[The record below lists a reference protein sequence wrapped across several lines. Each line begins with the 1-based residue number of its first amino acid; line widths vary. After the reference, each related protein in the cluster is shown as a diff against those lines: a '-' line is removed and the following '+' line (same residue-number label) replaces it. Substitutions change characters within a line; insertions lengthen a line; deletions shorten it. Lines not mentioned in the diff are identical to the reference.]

1 MKKQFGSLATVIGV
15 SLFSLSS
22 FAQNTDKRVNE
33 KTSGENGQ
41 PNMISFN
48 GNSNY
53 KSADSKQIFQDQLGL
68 KQNQNFSRIRI
79 EADPA
84 GFTHEKFQLFHEG
97 VKVEFATYTLHSQN
111 GKLASMSGE
120 FYDIKDVNMKPSL
133 SADAAFKRALNYT
146 GAKSYMWENQAD
158 ATAMDYKKPQGELVL
173 LPSMKEQG
181 LKRSTDNLRLAYKF
195 DIYATNPMTRGDLY
209 IDAITGEKLFYNAT
223 IKHLG
228 EYSNG
233 HAGNSSEKNNK
244 NSNATSAIV
253 AANAATRYSGT
264 QSIQTTLS
272 GSSYILSD
280 ATRGLG
286 IQTFNSAKTATYPT
300 TNFTDADNN
309 WTATE
314 YNNTNKDNGALDGHW
329 GAEKTY
335 DYWSTVHARNS
346 YDNAGA
352 KIKSY
357 IHYNLIAAGYPDNNN
372 AFWNGSVMTYG
383 DGSGTGGF
391 DILTALDVAGHEIG
405 HAVCSFT
412 ANLAYQNESGAM
424 NEGFSDIWGA
434 CIEYNAAPTKST
446 WLIGEDIERRS
457 GHLSLR
463 SMSNPK
469 TEGQPD
475 TYKGTNWYT
484 GTADSG
490 GVHTNSGVLNHW
502 FYILSVGKSGTN
514 DKGSSYAVT
523 GITIAKAAKIAYRL
537 ESVYLTANS
546 TYATARTSGIQA
558 AVDLYGAGS
567 AEVIATTNA
576 FYAVGVGTAYVSTT
590 TDTTVPSTPA
600 TLAAS
605 GTTAT
610 STNLSWTASTDNVG
624 VTGYNVYRGTTL
636 LGTVTTTT
644 YTASGLTA
652 STAYSFTVKAKDAAG
667 NLSAASNAVSV
678 TTLAATTTV
687 SYCVSKGSSV
697 TDEWI
702 DLVKLGVVNNVT
714 GANAGYGNFT
724 NLIANVPYGSN
735 TITFSAGFSGTAY
748 TEFWSVW
755 IDYNKN
761 GTFETTEQVVAGSS
775 AVSTN
780 LTGTFTVPTTAL
792 SGNTRMRVSMKYNA
806 APTACET
813 FSYGEVE
820 DYTVNIGAAAL
831 TGLASTTNDAQAIG
845 NEANVFDF
853 AMYPNPVSNVLKVN
867 VADSRNASYKVYNFL
882 GQQVASGNVSENGID
897 VSNLKSGVYIFE
909 LNDGQKSLAK
919 KFIKQ

>member
-1 MKKQFGSLATVIGV
+1 MKQKFSGIASVFAI
-15 SLFSLSS
+15 SLFTLSS
-22 FAQNTDKRVNE
+22 FAQETDKRVSQ
-33 KTSGENGQ
+33 KTKGENGL
-41 PNMISFN
+41 PSLITFSEKA
-48 GNSNY
+48 NY
-53 KSADSKQIFQDQLGL
+53 KSSDFQQIFQEQLGL
-68 KQNQNFSRIRI
+68 KSNQTFSRIKI
-79 EADPA
+79 ESDPD
-84 GFTHEKFQLFHEG
+84 GFTHEKFQLSHQG
-97 VKVEFATYTLHSQN
+97 VKVEFATYTLHSKN
-111 GKLASMSGE
+111 GKLASMTGE
-120 FYDIKDVNMKPSL
+120 FYDIKDVNIKPSL
-133 SADAAFKRALNYT
+133 SAEAAFKMALNYT

-158 ATAMDYKKPQGELVL
+158 ASAMDYKKPQGELVL

-181 LKRSTDNLRLAYKF
+181 LERTSDHLRLAYKF
-195 DIYATNPMTRGDLY
+195 DIFATNPMSRGDLY

-233 HAGNSSEKNNK
+233 HSGSSVEKSNNK
-244 NSNATSAIV
+244 NTSSAIV
-253 AANAATRYSGT
+253 AANAATRYSGA

-286 IQTFNSAKTATYPT
+286 IQTFNSAKTNTYPT

-335 DYWSTVHARNS
+335 DYWSTVHGRNS

-357 IHYNLIAAGYPDNNN
+357 IHYNLVAAGYPDNNN

-405 HAVCSFT
+405 HAVCSNT
-412 ANLAYQNESGAM
+412 ANLTYQNESGAM

-502 FYILSVGKSGTN
+502 FYILSVGKTGTN
-514 DKGSSYAVT
+514 DIGSSYNVT
-523 GITIAKAAKIAYRL
+523 GITIAKAQKIAYRL
-537 ESVYLTANS
+537 ESVYLTANA
-546 TYATARTSGIQA
+546 TYANARTSAIQS
-558 AVDLYGAGS
+558 AVDLYGVGS

-576 FYAVGVGTAYVSTT
+576 FYAVGVGAAYVSTT
-590 TDTTVPSTPA
+590 TDTTVPTTPA

-624 VTGYNVYRGTTL
+624 VTGYNVYKGITL
-636 LGTVTTTT
+636 LGTATTTSYAVT
-644 YTASGLTA
+644 GLTA

-667 NLSAASNAVSV
+667 NLSAASNIANV
-678 TTLAATTTV
+678 TTLAASTTV
-687 SYCVSKGSSV
+687 SYCASKGSSV

-724 NLIANVPYGSN
+724 NLVANVPYGSN
-735 TITFSAGFSGTAY
+735 TITFSAGFSGSAY

-761 GTFETTEQVVAGSS
+761 GTFESTEQVVAGSS
-775 AVSTN
+775 SASTN
-780 LTGTFTVPTTAL
+780 LTGTFTVPTTVLA
-792 SGNTRMRVSMKYNA
+792 GNTRMRVSMKYNA
-806 APTACET
+806 APTTCET

-820 DYTVNIGAAAL
+820 DYTVNIGAAAI
-831 TGLASTTNDAQAIG
+831 TTFSSENNGTQLG
-845 NEANVFDF
+845 NETNLYDF
-853 AMYPNPVSNVLKVN
+853 NLYPNPTSDLLRVN
-867 VADSRNASYKVYNFL
+867 LQGSREATYRIMNYL
-882 GQQVASGNVSENGID
+882 GQQVESGVVSENGIN
-897 VSNLKSGVYIFE
+897 VSRLNSGVYIFE
-909 LNDGQKSLAK
+909 INDGQKSISK
-919 KFIKQ
+919 KFIKK